1 MLGTVLIPQLFDM
14 AYAHIY
20 VIPDQ
25 SVYKGGDLYDRYG
38 NLEYFADVDGLED
51 KALGGYDLPIS
62 AKAHSRNHFLRDP
75 APSSISATTRQT
87 YQGVRQT
94 KGAIPGVTITLD
106 DGIQSREFQWTGT
119 MAAIYAWL
127 KAEAN
132 VDMTLFGP
140 TGTPY
145 DPIPAATTLLGA
157 QGTDMVRKAA

>member
-1 MLGTVLIPQLFDM
+1 MLGTVLIPHLFDM

-25 SVYKGGDLYDRYG
+25 SVYKGGDLYDKYG
-38 NLEYFADVDGLED
+38 NLEYFADVSELVD
-51 KALGGYDLPIS
+51 KATGGYDRPVS

-75 APSSISATTRQT
+75 APSTVSATTRQT
-87 YQGVRQT
+87 FQGVRQT
-94 KGAIPGVTITLD
+94 KGAIPGVTIEID
-106 DGIQSREFQWTGT
+106 DGIEKRQFQWTGT

-127 KAEAN
+127 KDEAIK
-132 VDMTLFGP
+132 DITLYGP

-145 DPIPAATTLLGA
+145 DPIPTATTLGA